1 MGSRCNINKR
11 DIVGLVYCFV
21 CMAHIPCRMEEL
33 SEHADRIMAISFRR
47 AMTDAGKTCISKCKI
62 MQKTAAKCTAMQL
75 RPNNEGFC
83 GSNGK
88 HRKCLKHFIVRLY
101 LVDCEEN
108 IFIYLFS
115 SRDGLSVCFKLEKHL
130 NLY

>member
-1 MGSRCNINKR
+1 M
-11 DIVGLVYCFV
+11 GLVYCSV
-21 CMAHIPCRMEEL
+21 YMAHIPRRMEEL
-33 SEHADRIMAISFRR
+33 SERADGILAISFRR

-88 HRKCLKHFIVRLY
+88 HRKCLKRFIAQPVRLY
-101 LVDCEEN
+101 LVNCGEN

-130 NLY
+130 KLY